1 MNLRTCVAVTGALL
15 AWAPQL
21 AHSQD
26 AVISAAP
33 SGDVAQAFKRLAPA
47 VVRIEVRETGAV
59 ALSSVGSGF
68 FAAPSG
74 RIITNYHVIS
84 RLVNEPGRHKGRATW
99 GSDTVDIRVLA
110 VDVVHDLAV
119 LEAPDAHGTVMLTPV
134 SASLSKGDR
143 VLALGHP
150 RDLGLSIVEGTYNG
164 QVEHVLT
171 PRLHFTGPLNPG
183 MSGGPA
189 VTPMGELVGVNV
201 ATMGEELAFLVPA
214 EFVSR
219 LLGRLPTVLPV
230 PSTLR
235 SDMAAQIGTLGVDA
249 LDSLFVPGAPTV
261 QLGPYRAPTEPSA
274 AFQCWGDA
282 REPKDAAYRLVV
294 HRCSTDESVY
304 LSEDLSAGL
313 VYFSHQLLDGEALSR
328 IRLLTATEQVFN
340 DKLAFDGTPR
350 ETTRFRCTTSNVRT
364 SALTFRTELCA
375 RRLKTLDGLYEA
387 VLRATP
393 LGATAHSLVTTLTMS
408 GLRFGLIQRL
418 VERYLASITP
428 APEVGE

>member
-1 MNLRTCVAVTGALL
+1 MTLRVRIIATGLLIALSPL
-15 AWAPQL
+15 R
-21 AHSQD
+21 AHAQN
-26 AVISAAP
+26 AVIATTP
-33 SGDVAQAFKRLAPA
+33 TGDVAQAFRNLAPA

-74 RIITNYHVIS
+74 RIVTNYHVIS
-84 RLVNEPGRHKGRATW
+84 SLVNEPDTHKGRATW
-99 GSDTVDIRVLA
+99 GKDTVDIKVMA

-119 LEAPDAHGTVMLTPV
+119 LEAPDARGEAMLTPIT
-134 SASLSKGDR
+134 ASPSKGDR

-189 VTPMGELVGVNV
+189 VTPSGALVGVNV

-214 EFVSR
+214 EFVTR
-219 LLGRLPTVLPV
+219 LLERIPSVLPD
-230 PSTLR
+230 PEALR
-235 SDMAAQIGTLGVDA
+235 NDMAAQLGTLGADA
-249 LDSLFVPGAPTV
+249 LDKLFTADAPTV

-282 REPKDAAYRLVV
+282 REPKDAAYRLVI
-294 HRCSTDESVY
+294 HRCSTDESVF
-304 LSEDLSAGL
+304 LSDDLNAGL
-313 VYFSHQLLDGEALSR
+313 VYFSHQLLDGESISR
-328 IRLLTATEQVFN
+328 TRLLAAAEQVFN
-340 DKLAFDGTPR
+340 DKLQFDGTAR
-350 ETTRFRCTTSNVRT
+350 ETTSFRCSTSNVRT
-364 SALTFRTELCA
+364 ASMAFRTELCA
-375 RRLKTLDGLYEA
+375 RRIKTLDGLYEA

-393 LGATAHSLVTTLTMS
+393 LGATAQSLVTTLTMS
-408 GLRFGLIQRL
+408 GLRFDLIQRM
-418 VERYLASITP
+418 VVRYLATITP
-428 APEVGE
+428 AAEAAK